1 MEQQQRSLIFTAAV
15 GLIILSIVVGS
26 IYYLVKFVQ
35 GRVANSRQTTE
46 TTQQATDGSTNPDG
60 SVEGTGLTPNNG
72 NGIPTP
78 QVNGNP
84 VSDERSSANK
94 KVYNGGSFQLVYPNN
109 WGVLTC
115 DDSQNF
121 ELDPANP
128 ADSKITCDVAT
139 KPVTIVVG
147 EVKGCEGEASKVGNI
162 DIVKSKGTDGSYV
175 KYQWCTKTTPVL
187 NITHRVSPDS
197 ERATSKEDY
206 SKQIEEIISS
216 LSFSTG
222 S

>member
-46 TTQQATDGSTNPDG
+46 ITQQTADGSITPDG
-60 SVEGTGLTPNNG
+60 GTEGTELTPG

-84 VSDERSSANK
+84 ASDERSTPTNK
-94 KVYNGGSFQLVYPNN
+94 KVYNGGSFQLAYPNN
-109 WGVLTC
+109 WGVVTC
-115 DDSQNF
+115 DNAQNF
-121 ELDPANP
+121 ELDPASS
-128 ADSKITCDVAT
+128 ADSKIACDVAT

-147 EVKGCEGEASKVGNI
+147 DVKGCEGDASKVGNV
-162 DIVKSKGTDGSYV
+162 DVVKSKGTDGTYI

-206 SKQIEEIISS
+206 SKQIEDMISS
-216 LSFSTG
+216 LSFSSG

>member
-15 GLIILSIVVGS
+15 GLIILSIIVGS
-26 IYYLVKFVQ
+26 IYYLVKFIQ
-35 GRVANSRQTTE
+35 GRVATSRQTTQTE
-46 TTQQATDGSTNPDG
+46 QVADGSVNPEG
-60 SVEGTGLTPNNG
+60 SVEGTQLSPNAD

-84 VSDERSSANK
+84 ASDK
-94 KVYNGGSFQLVYPNN
+94 KVYNGSSFQLAYPNN
-109 WGVLTC
+109 WGVVTC
-115 DDSQNF
+115 DNAQNF
-121 ELDPANP
+121 ELDPSNSE
-128 ADSKITCDVAT
+128 DSKISCNVAT
-139 KPVTIVVG
+139 KAVTVLVG
-147 EVKGCEGEASKVGNI
+147 DVRGCEGDVSKVGNV
-162 DIVKSKGTDGSYV
+162 DVVKSQGADGNYI

-197 ERATSKEDY
+197 DPATTKEDY
-206 SKQIEEIISS
+206 SRQIEEMISS